1 MRKIHSAM
9 VVAVAVI
16 ALFATSAFAAHSAC
30 PSGGTPAPGSR
41 VHGGLEVDGV
51 CILKGVTVDGG
62 VKIANN
68 GKLQLETSTVNGR
81 IFVDDGGEVDVNA
94 TTSGAGV
101 PTGTT
106 STVNGGIR
114 IDDSFDIDVW
124 TARIDGGINM
134 KGSGAFPVICG
145 NEVDGESSFSS
156 ASGQIRMGGGTVSG
170 VTCGG
175 NSFHGTVSLSNV
187 NVSMGGNTIDGDLLC
202 TSSTVIVTAPNT
214 ITGKN
219 TCY

>member
-1 MRKIHSAM
+1 M
-9 VVAVAVI
+9 
-16 ALFATSAFAAHSAC
+16 
-30 PSGGTPAPGSR
+30 
-41 VHGGLEVDGV
+41 

-106 STVNGGIR
+106 SKINGGIR
-114 IDDSFDIDVW
+114 IDDSFDVDIW
-124 TARIDGGINM
+124 TASIDGGINM
-134 KGSGAFPVICG
+134 KGSAAGSLPVICG
-145 NEVDGESSFSS
+145 NEVDGESSFSN
-156 ASGQIRMGGGTVSG
+156 ASGQTRIGGGAMISG